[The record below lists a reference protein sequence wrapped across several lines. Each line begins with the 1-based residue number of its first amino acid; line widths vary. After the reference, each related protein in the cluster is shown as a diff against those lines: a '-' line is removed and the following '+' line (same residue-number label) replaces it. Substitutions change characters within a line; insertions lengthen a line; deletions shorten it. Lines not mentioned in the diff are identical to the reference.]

1 MALRTEDVPLFPSR
15 DFAFL
20 TDDEAADWR
29 VVVWRPTVVV
39 LSDDGVC
46 RADEDALCLV
56 DDEDALCLVDD
67 EDALCLVDDEVF
79 REVEELLLADDED
92 CLGVDEDCLTDDED
106 CLDVDEDCLADDE
119 DCLGV
124 DEDCLTDDDDC
135 LAVDEDCFAVD
146 DDCLSE
152 EDERLADE
160 EDCLADEEDCLADEE
175 DCLSDDEDVDVRR
188 LWAYPSVWNAASAMS
203 IAATA
208 ARYVLIKIVFAETY
222 MPETLC
228 SMVIHSVHRLSV
240 EPIFL

>member
-56 DDEDALCLVDD
+56 DDE
-67 EDALCLVDDEVF
+67 VF
-79 REVEELLLADDED
+79 REVEELLLA
-92 CLGVDEDCLTDDED
+92 DDED

-124 DEDCLTDDDDC
+124 DEDCLADDEDC
-135 LAVDEDCFAVD
+135 LDVDEDCLAD
-146 DDCLSE
+146 DEDCLSE
-152 EDERLADE
+152 EDERLAD
-160 EDCLADEEDCLADEE
+160 DE
-175 DCLSDDEDVDVRR
+175 DCLSVDEDADVRR
-188 LWAYPSVWNAASAMS
+188 LWAYPSVWNAASAMN

-222 MPETLC
+222 MPEALC

>member
-20 TDDEAADWR
+20 TDDEAAGRR

-79 REVEELLLADDED
+79 REVEELL
-92 CLGVDEDCLTDDED
+92 
-106 CLDVDEDCLADDE
+106 LADDE

-188 LWAYPSVWNAASAMS
+188 LWAYPSVWNAASAMN

-222 MPETLC
+222 MPEALC

>member
-1 MALRTEDVPLFPSR
+1 MALRTEDVPLSPSR

-20 TDDEAADWR
+20 TDDEAAGWR

-39 LSDDGVC
+39 LSDVGVC
-46 RADEDALCLV
+46 RA
-56 DDEDALCLVDD
+56 D

-79 REVEELLLADDED
+79 REVEELLLA
-92 CLGVDEDCLTDDED
+92 DDED

-124 DEDCLTDDDDC
+124 DEDCLTDDEDCLGVDEDCLTDDEDC
-135 LAVDEDCFAVD
+135 LAVDEDCLAD
-146 DDCLSE
+146 DEDCLSE
-152 EDERLADE
+152 EDERLADD
-160 EDCLADEEDCLADEE
+160 EDCLVDEE

-222 MPETLC
+222 MPEALC

>member
-1 MALRTEDVPLFPSR
+1 MS
-15 DFAFL
+15 
-20 TDDEAADWR
+20 
-29 VVVWRPTVVV
+29 
-39 LSDDGVC
+39 
-46 RADEDALCLV
+46 
-56 DDEDALCLVDD
+56 
-67 EDALCLVDDEVF
+67 DDEVF

-92 CLGVDEDCLTDDED
+92 CLGVDEDCLTDDDD
-106 CLDVDEDCLADDE
+106 CLDVDEDCFAD
-119 DCLGV
+119 
-124 DEDCLTDDDDC
+124 
-135 LAVDEDCFAVD
+135 D

-152 EDERLADE
+152 EDERLADD
-160 EDCLADEEDCLADEE
+160 EDCLVDEE

-222 MPETLC
+222 MLESLC

>member
-1 MALRTEDVPLFPSR
+1 
-15 DFAFL
+15 
-20 TDDEAADWR
+20 
-29 VVVWRPTVVV
+29 
-39 LSDDGVC
+39 LS
-46 RADEDALCLV
+46 
-56 DDEDALCLVDD
+56 
-67 EDALCLVDDEVF
+67 DDEVF

-92 CLGVDEDCLTDDED
+92 CLGVDEDCLTDDDD
-106 CLDVDEDCLADDE
+106 CLDVDEDCFAD
-119 DCLGV
+119 
-124 DEDCLTDDDDC
+124 
-135 LAVDEDCFAVD
+135 D

-152 EDERLADE
+152 EDERLAD
-160 EDCLADEEDCLADEE
+160 DEDCLADEE

-222 MPETLC
+222 MPEALC

>member
-1 MALRTEDVPLFPSR
+1 MS
-15 DFAFL
+15 
-20 TDDEAADWR
+20 
-29 VVVWRPTVVV
+29 
-39 LSDDGVC
+39 
-46 RADEDALCLV
+46 
-56 DDEDALCLVDD
+56 
-67 EDALCLVDDEVF
+67 DDEVF

-106 CLDVDEDCLADDE
+106 CLDVDEDCF
-119 DCLGV
+119 
-124 DEDCLTDDDDC
+124 
-135 LAVDEDCFAVD
+135 AVDE
-146 DDCLSE
+146 DCLSE
-152 EDERLADE
+152 EDERLAD
-160 EDCLADEEDCLADEE
+160 DEDCLADEE

-222 MPETLC
+222 MPEALC

>member
-56 DDEDALCLVDD
+56 DDE
-67 EDALCLVDDEVF
+67 VF

-92 CLGVDEDCLTDDED
+92 CLGVDEDCL
-106 CLDVDEDCLADDE
+106 ADDE
-119 DCLGV
+119 
-124 DEDCLTDDDDC
+124 
-135 LAVDEDCFAVD
+135 
-146 DDCLSE
+146 DCLSE
-152 EDERLADE
+152 EDERLAD
-160 EDCLADEEDCLADEE
+160 DE
-175 DCLSDDEDVDVRR
+175 DCLSVDEDVDVRR
-188 LWAYPSVWNAASAMS
+188 LWAYPSVWNAANAMS

>member
-56 DDEDALCLVDD
+56 DDE
-67 EDALCLVDDEVF
+67 VF

-92 CLGVDEDCLTDDED
+92 CLGVDEDCL
-106 CLDVDEDCLADDE
+106 ADDE
-119 DCLGV
+119 
-124 DEDCLTDDDDC
+124 DC

-175 DCLSDDEDVDVRR
+175 DCLSVDEDADVRR
-188 LWAYPSVWNAASAMS
+188 LWAYPSVWNAASAMN

-222 MPETLC
+222 MPEALC

>member
-1 MALRTEDVPLFPSR
+1 MS
-15 DFAFL
+15 
-20 TDDEAADWR
+20 
-29 VVVWRPTVVV
+29 
-39 LSDDGVC
+39 
-46 RADEDALCLV
+46 
-56 DDEDALCLVDD
+56 
-67 EDALCLVDDEVF
+67 DDEVF
-79 REVEELLLADDED
+79 REVEELLLADDD
-92 CLGVDEDCLTDDED
+92 
-106 CLDVDEDCLADDE
+106 

-135 LAVDEDCFAVD
+135 LDVDEDCFAVV

-152 EDERLADE
+152 EDERLADD
-160 EDCLADEEDCLADEE
+160 EDCLVDEE

-222 MPETLC
+222 MPEALC

>member
-20 TDDEAADWR
+20 TDAEAAGWR

-56 DDEDALCLVDD
+56 DDE
-67 EDALCLVDDEVF
+67 VF

-92 CLGVDEDCLTDDED
+92 CLGVDDDCLTDDDD
-106 CLDVDEDCLADDE
+106 CLDVDEDCLAD
-119 DCLGV
+119 
-124 DEDCLTDDDDC
+124 
-135 LAVDEDCFAVD
+135 D

-160 EDCLADEEDCLADEE
+160 EDCLADDE

-222 MPETLC
+222 MPEALC

>member
-20 TDDEAADWR
+20 TDDEAAGWR

-39 LSDDGVC
+39 LSDVGVC
-46 RADEDALCLV
+46 RA
-56 DDEDALCLVDD
+56 DEDALCLVDD

-92 CLGVDEDCLTDDED
+92 CL
-106 CLDVDEDCLADDE
+106 DVDEDCLADDE

-135 LAVDEDCFAVD
+135 LDVDEDCLAVV

-152 EDERLADE
+152 EDERLAD
-160 EDCLADEEDCLADEE
+160 DEDCLADEE

-222 MPETLC
+222 MPEALC

>member
-56 DDEDALCLVDD
+56 DDEDALCLVD
-67 EDALCLVDDEVF
+67 VEVF
-79 REVEELLLADDED
+79 REVEELLLA
-92 CLGVDEDCLTDDED
+92 DDED

-124 DEDCLTDDDDC
+124 DEDCLTDDEDC
-135 LAVDEDCFAVD
+135 LEVDEDCLAD
-146 DDCLSE
+146 DEDCLSE
-152 EDERLADE
+152 EDERLAD
-160 EDCLADEEDCLADEE
+160 DE
-175 DCLSDDEDVDVRR
+175 DCLSVDEDVDVRR

-222 MPETLC
+222 MPEALC

>member
-20 TDDEAADWR
+20 TDDEAAGWR

-56 DDEDALCLVDD
+56 DDE
-67 EDALCLVDDEVF
+67 VF

-92 CLGVDEDCLTDDED
+92 CLDVDEDCLTDDED
-106 CLDVDEDCLADDE
+106 CLGVDEDCLADDE
-119 DCLGV
+119 DCLDV

-146 DDCLSE
+146 EDCLSE
-152 EDERLADE
+152 EDERLAD
-160 EDCLADEEDCLADEE
+160 DEDCLADEE
-175 DCLSDDEDVDVRR
+175 DCLSVDEDVDVRR

-222 MPETLC
+222 MPEALC

>member
-20 TDDEAADWR
+20 TDDDAAGRR

-56 DDEDALCLVDD
+56 DDE
-67 EDALCLVDDEVF
+67 VF
-79 REVEELLLADDED
+79 REVEELLLA
-92 CLGVDEDCLTDDED
+92 DDED

-124 DEDCLTDDDDC
+124 DEDCLTDDEDC
-135 LAVDEDCFAVD
+135 LAVDEDCLAD
-146 DDCLSE
+146 DEDCLSE

-160 EDCLADEEDCLADEE
+160 EDCL
-175 DCLSDDEDVDVRR
+175 SVDEDVDVRR

-222 MPETLC
+222 MPEALC

>member
-1 MALRTEDVPLFPSR
+1 MS
-15 DFAFL
+15 
-20 TDDEAADWR
+20 DDEI
-29 VVVWRPTVVV
+29 
-39 LSDDGVC
+39 
-46 RADEDALCLV
+46 
-56 DDEDALCLVDD
+56 
-67 EDALCLVDDEVF
+67 F

-92 CLGVDEDCLTDDED
+92 CLGVDEDCLTDDDD
-106 CLDVDEDCLADDE
+106 CLDVDEDCFAD
-119 DCLGV
+119 
-124 DEDCLTDDDDC
+124 
-135 LAVDEDCFAVD
+135 D

-152 EDERLADE
+152 EDERLADD
-160 EDCLADEEDCLADEE
+160 EDCLADEEDCLVDDEDCLVDEE

-222 MPETLC
+222 MPEALC

>member
-39 LSDDGVC
+39 LSDDGIC
-46 RADEDALCLV
+46 RA
-56 DDEDALCLVDD
+56 D

-92 CLGVDEDCLTDDED
+92 CLGVDEDCLADDED
-106 CLDVDEDCLADDE
+106 CLDVDEDCLTDDEDCLAEDE

-124 DEDCLTDDDDC
+124 DEDCLS
-135 LAVDEDCFAVD
+135 ED
-146 DDCLSE
+146 
-152 EDERLADE
+152 DERLAD
-160 EDCLADEEDCLADEE
+160 DE
-175 DCLSDDEDVDVRR
+175 DCLSVDEDVDVRR

-222 MPETLC
+222 MPEALC

>member
-1 MALRTEDVPLFPSR
+1 MS
-15 DFAFL
+15 
-20 TDDEAADWR
+20 
-29 VVVWRPTVVV
+29 
-39 LSDDGVC
+39 
-46 RADEDALCLV
+46 
-56 DDEDALCLVDD
+56 
-67 EDALCLVDDEVF
+67 DDEVF

-106 CLDVDEDCLADDE
+106 CLDVDEDCFAD
-119 DCLGV
+119 
-124 DEDCLTDDDDC
+124 
-135 LAVDEDCFAVD
+135 D

-152 EDERLADE
+152 EDERLAD
-160 EDCLADEEDCLADEE
+160 DEDCLADEE

-222 MPETLC
+222 MPEALC

>member
-67 EDALCLVDDEVF
+67 EVF

-92 CLGVDEDCLTDDED
+92 CLD
-106 CLDVDEDCLADDE
+106 
-119 DCLGV
+119 V

-135 LAVDEDCFAVD
+135 LGVDEDCLADD

-152 EDERLADE
+152 EDERLADD
-160 EDCLADEEDCLADEE
+160 EDCLVDEE

-222 MPETLC
+222 MPEALC

>member
-1 MALRTEDVPLFPSR
+1 MS
-15 DFAFL
+15 
-20 TDDEAADWR
+20 
-29 VVVWRPTVVV
+29 
-39 LSDDGVC
+39 
-46 RADEDALCLV
+46 
-56 DDEDALCLVDD
+56 
-67 EDALCLVDDEVF
+67 DDEVF

-92 CLGVDEDCLTDDED
+92 CLDVDEDCLTDDDD

-119 DCLGV
+119 DCL
-124 DEDCLTDDDDC
+124 
-135 LAVDEDCFAVD
+135 
-146 DDCLSE
+146 SE
-152 EDERLADE
+152 EDERLADD
-160 EDCLADEEDCLADEE
+160 EDCLVDEE

-222 MPETLC
+222 MPEALC

>member
-20 TDDEAADWR
+20 TDDEAAGWR

-39 LSDDGVC
+39 LSDVGVC
-46 RADEDALCLV
+46 RA
-56 DDEDALCLVDD
+56 DEDALCLVDD

-92 CLGVDEDCLTDDED
+92 CLGVDEDCLTDDDD
-106 CLDVDEDCLADDE
+106 CLDVDEDC
-119 DCLGV
+119 
-124 DEDCLTDDDDC
+124 
-135 LAVDEDCFAVD
+135 FAVV

-152 EDERLADE
+152 EDERLAD
-160 EDCLADEEDCLADEE
+160 DEDCLADEE

-222 MPETLC
+222 MPEALC

>member
-20 TDDEAADWR
+20 TDDEAAGWR

-39 LSDDGVC
+39 LSDVGVC
-46 RADEDALCLV
+46 RA
-56 DDEDALCLVDD
+56 DEDALCLVDD

-92 CLGVDEDCLTDDED
+92 CL
-106 CLDVDEDCLADDE
+106 DVDEDCLADDE

-124 DEDCLTDDDDC
+124 DEDCLTDDEDC
-135 LAVDEDCFAVD
+135 LAVDEDCFAED
-146 DDCLSE
+146 EDCLSE
-152 EDERLADE
+152 EDERLAD
-160 EDCLADEEDCLADEE
+160 DEDCLADEE

-222 MPETLC
+222 MPEALC

>member
-20 TDDEAADWR
+20 TDDEAAGWR

-56 DDEDALCLVDD
+56 DDE
-67 EDALCLVDDEVF
+67 VF
-79 REVEELLLADDED
+79 REVEELLLTDDEDCLDVDEDCLADDED
-92 CLGVDEDCLTDDED
+92 CLG
-106 CLDVDEDCLADDE
+106 VDEDCLADDE

-208 ARYVLIKIVFAETY
+208 ARYVPIKIVFAETY
-222 MPETLC
+222 MPEALC

>member
-56 DDEDALCLVDD
+56 DDE
-67 EDALCLVDDEVF
+67 VF
-79 REVEELLLADDED
+79 REVEELLLTDDED

-106 CLDVDEDCLADDE
+106 CL
-119 DCLGV
+119 GV
-124 DEDCLTDDDDC
+124 DEDCLTDD
-135 LAVDEDCFAVD
+135 E
-146 DDCLSE
+146 DCLSE
-152 EDERLADE
+152 DDERLAD
-160 EDCLADEEDCLADEE
+160 DE
-175 DCLSDDEDVDVRR
+175 DCLSVDEDVDVRR

-222 MPETLC
+222 MPEALC

>member
-20 TDDEAADWR
+20 TDDEAAGRR

-46 RADEDALCLV
+46 RADEDALS
-56 DDEDALCLVDD
+56 LVDD

-92 CLGVDEDCLTDDED
+92 CLGVDEDCLTDD
-106 CLDVDEDCLADDE
+106 
-119 DCLGV
+119 
-124 DEDCLTDDDDC
+124 DDC

-146 DDCLSE
+146 EDCLSE
-152 EDERLADE
+152 EDERLADD
-160 EDCLADEEDCLADEE
+160 EDCLADDE
-175 DCLSDDEDVDVRR
+175 DCLSVDEDVDVRR

-222 MPETLC
+222 MPEALC

>member
-1 MALRTEDVPLFPSR
+1 MS
-15 DFAFL
+15 
-20 TDDEAADWR
+20 
-29 VVVWRPTVVV
+29 
-39 LSDDGVC
+39 
-46 RADEDALCLV
+46 
-56 DDEDALCLVDD
+56 
-67 EDALCLVDDEVF
+67 DDEVF

-106 CLDVDEDCLADDE
+106 CLGVDEDCLADDDDCLDVDEDCLADD
-119 DCLGV
+119 
-124 DEDCLTDDDDC
+124 DDC
-135 LAVDEDCFAVD
+135 LV
-146 DDCLSE
+146 
-152 EDERLADE
+152 
-160 EDCLADEEDCLADEE
+160 DEE

-222 MPETLC
+222 MPEALC

>member
-56 DDEDALCLVDD
+56 DDE
-67 EDALCLVDDEVF
+67 VF
-79 REVEELLLADDED
+79 REVEELLLA
-92 CLGVDEDCLTDDED
+92 DDED

-119 DCLGV
+119 DCL
-124 DEDCLTDDDDC
+124 
-135 LAVDEDCFAVD
+135 
-146 DDCLSE
+146 SE
-152 EDERLADE
+152 EDERLAD
-160 EDCLADEEDCLADEE
+160 DEDCLADEE
-175 DCLSDDEDVDVRR
+175 DCLSVDEDVDVRR
-188 LWAYPSVWNAASAMS
+188 LGASPSVRHAANAMS

>member
-20 TDDEAADWR
+20 TDDEAAGRR

-46 RADEDALCLV
+46 RA
-56 DDEDALCLVDD
+56 D

-106 CLDVDEDCLADDE
+106 CLGVDEDCLTDDEDCLDVDEDCLTDDEDCLDVDEDCLADDE
-119 DCLGV
+119 DCL
-124 DEDCLTDDDDC
+124 
-135 LAVDEDCFAVD
+135 
-146 DDCLSE
+146 SE
-152 EDERLADE
+152 EDERLAD
-160 EDCLADEEDCLADEE
+160 DE

-222 MPETLC
+222 MPEALC

>member
-56 DDEDALCLVDD
+56 DDE
-67 EDALCLVDDEVF
+67 VF
-79 REVEELLLADDED
+79 REVEELLLA
-92 CLGVDEDCLTDDED
+92 DDED

-119 DCLGV
+119 DCL
-124 DEDCLTDDDDC
+124 
-135 LAVDEDCFAVD
+135 
-146 DDCLSE
+146 SE

-160 EDCLADEEDCLADEE
+160 EDCL
-175 DCLSDDEDVDVRR
+175 SVDEDVDVRR

-222 MPETLC
+222 MPEALC

>member
-20 TDDEAADWR
+20 TDDEAAGWR

-39 LSDDGVC
+39 LSDVGVC
-46 RADEDALCLV
+46 RA
-56 DDEDALCLVDD
+56 DEDALCLVDD

-106 CLDVDEDCLADDE
+106 CL
-119 DCLGV
+119 GV

-135 LAVDEDCFAVD
+135 LDVDEDCFAD
-146 DDCLSE
+146 DEDCLSE
-152 EDERLADE
+152 EDERLADD
-160 EDCLADEEDCLADEE
+160 EDCLVDEE

-222 MPETLC
+222 MPEALC